1 MRLLRR
7 FQYNSPVILTFALVS
22 LLVLWLNDLTGGR
35 SNALLFS
42 VYRSSWKNPL
52 TYLRFFGHVLGHSS
66 WSHYTGN
73 VLMILVVGP
82 MLEEKYGSINLLE
95 MILLTAL
102 VSGIMHVALFP
113 GAALLGASGI
123 VYMLIL
129 LSSLASM
136 RQNCIP
142 LTLILVAAIYLGGE
156 VVNGLTASDNISQ
169 LSHIVG
175 GVCGA
180 IFGMALNNGN
190 RRR

>member
-73 VLMILVVGP
+73 ILMILVVGP

-180 IFGMALNNGN
+180 IFGMALNNGS

>member
-35 SNALLFS
+35 TNALLFS

-73 VLMILVVGP
+73 ILMMLVVGP

-95 MILLTAL
+95 MIVLTAL

-136 RQNCIP
+136 KQNCIP

-156 VVNGLTASDNISQ
+156 VVNGLTVSDNISQ
-169 LSHIVG
+169 LTHIVG

-180 IFGMALNNGN
+180 IFGMALNSGS

>member
-7 FQYNSPVILTFALVS
+7 FQYNSPVVLTFALVS
-22 LLVLWLNDLTGGR
+22 LVVLWLNTVTDGR
-35 SNALLFS
+35 TNALLFS

-73 VLMILVVGP
+73 ILMMLVIGP
-82 MLEEKYGSINLLE
+82 MLEEKYGSTNLLE
-95 MILLTAL
+95 MIVLTSV
-102 VSGIMHVALFP
+102 VSGIMHVILFP
-113 GAALLGASGI
+113 NAALLGASGI
-123 VYMLIL
+123 VYMMIL

-136 RQNCIP
+136 KQNCIP

-156 VVNGLTASDNISQ
+156 VVSGLTVSDNISQ

-180 IFGMALNNGN
+180 IFGMTLNYGN

>member
-7 FQYNSPVILTFALVS
+7 FQYNSPVVLTFALVS
-22 LLVLWLNDLTGGR
+22 LLVLWLNNLTGGR

-42 VYRSSWKNPL
+42 VYRASWKNPL

-66 WSHYTGN
+66 WDHYTGN
-73 VLMILVVGP
+73 ILMMLVIGP
-82 MLEEKYGSINLLE
+82 MLEEKYGSVNLLE
-95 MILLTAL
+95 MIVLTAL
-102 VSGIMHVALFP
+102 VSGIMHVVLFP
-113 GAALLGASGI
+113 NAALLGASGI
-123 VYMLIL
+123 VYMMIL

-136 RQNCIP
+136 KQNCIP

-156 VVNGLTASDNISQ
+156 LVSGLTVSDNISQ

-180 IFGMALNNGN
+180 IFGMTLNYGN